1 MKTLESISLSRLTKI
16 IRVLKV
22 VQDALLLECIQTI
35 LLLLI
40 ISRQM
45 VGDQDF
51 VFFGG
56 EKMTICF

>member
-1 MKTLESISLSRLTKI
+1 M
-16 IRVLKV
+16 
-22 VQDALLLECIQTI
+22 I

-51 VFFGG
+51 IIKHQFSFEVKRWPSVPNVVPKGAYNSGLFDY
-56 EKMTICF
+56 KI

>member
-51 VFFGG
+51 IFFGG